1 MEQRE
6 EKIRQRLESA
16 IKNWD
21 HAKENNCA
29 GMNLDELFNC
39 WAKIEAES
47 RKKFEGIAKAIKREQ
62 KLKSQ
67 NNFILKENFFLRE
80 KIEALEKDFN
90 MQALGNP
97 RKRVKEEE
105 IEHIDEW

>member
-1 MEQRE
+1 
-6 EKIRQRLESA
+6 
-16 IKNWD
+16 
-21 HAKENNCA
+21 
-29 GMNLDELFNC
+29 MNLDDLFGC

-67 NNFILKENFFLRE
+67 NNFILKENFYLRE
-80 KIEALEKDFN
+80 KLEALQKDFN

-97 RKRVKEEE
+97 RKRVKE
-105 IEHIDEW
+105 